1 MDIKSKP
8 TTSVKYLSLYLF
20 LTFMLLGSAATAGEK
35 FTINTTLA
43 YNTGKYIYDAR
54 INDYILYLGAYYK
67 KDRFSISTTLPLV
80 LERDKRSDGQE
91 TSTFGFGSQKD
102 IKNSPVY
109 ASGLSDLYIYAEYE
123 FYRSQS
129 ILPRA
134 FITGQVKVPTTTKS
148 TLFSSGKFD
157 YSVGMSFR
165 KMYGTF
171 KLFADIGY
179 LAIGDPEGIN
189 YSNPFFYGIGIGK
202 HAPDGRSSVTF
213 YYQEYGE
220 IIPGLTPPRQLTT
233 GYFRAITNIIGIS
246 FYGSKGF
253 GESSPEYSFA
263 VGLDLKI

>member
-1 MDIKSKP
+1 MDKKPKSP
-8 TTSVKYLSLYLF
+8 TSVKYLSLYF
-20 LTFMLLGSAATAGEK
+20 FITFMLLASAATAGEK

-67 KDRFSISTTLPLV
+67 KERFSISTSLPLV
-80 LERDKRSDGQE
+80 LERDNRSDVQE
-91 TSTFGFGSQKD
+91 TSTSGSGSQKD
-102 IKNSPVY
+102 IKNSPAY

-157 YSVGMSFR
+157 YSLALALR

-171 KLFADIGY
+171 KIFADVGY
-179 LAIGDPEGIN
+179 LTLGDPEGIN

-202 HAPDGRSSVTF
+202 HAQNGRSSITF
-213 YYQEYGE
+213 YYQEYGQ
-220 IIPGLTPPRQLTT
+220 IIPGLTPPRQLTA
-233 GYFRAITNIIGIS
+233 GYFRSITKILGIS

-263 VGLDLKI
+263 VGFDLKI